1 MTVDMK
7 YQKIIKYLVKA
18 VCAQPLHIGSA
29 FGDKEEV
36 LVHPTDDR
44 PFIQASGISGVLRQ
58 YYEKLHGE
66 KQTERLFGTKRFGE
80 DTNSFDGASKVRFSD
95 GIFSEKDLSLE
106 LRPRVKINPETGTCD
121 NSIIKGTNMQAGHK
135 FNMEYIGAGA
145 EFQFSVY
152 LYEETLQ
159 EELEE
164 VLTAVHQEGMQ
175 FGGQKSNGCGFINLK
190 SLKRKTFDMT
200 KQEDRKKWV
209 DEEMLA
215 DHEYKDILSDMK
227 TPAKMAMAYEVTV
240 EGNTEGELLV
250 KTIAVQSY
258 GKDAPDSMNIRN
270 AAKDYIVP
278 GSSLK
283 GALRSQM
290 ERIASYIGND
300 SIIDET
306 FGKSGS
312 SQSTGRAGN
321 IVFYDTIVGNRED
334 NDCARIK
341 NRIHID
347 KFTGGVMHG
356 ALFNEKN
363 VSGTINFRIVIYD
376 RNAPDSTCGLL
387 LMALR
392 DMALGVM
399 SVGGGF
405 NVGKGII
412 DVKKIVVHDCI
423 NRNEAV
429 LEFKP
434 GRITDECGIVT
445 KCMKA
450 VQSKEEAV

>member
-1 MTVDMK
+1 MAVDMK

-18 VCAQPLHIGSA
+18 VCTQPLHIGSA

-36 LVHPTDDR
+36 LVHPTDGR
-44 PFIQASGISGVLRQ
+44 PFIQASGLSGVLRQ
-58 YYEKLHGE
+58 YYGKLRDE
-66 KQTERLFGTKRFGE
+66 SSVERLFGTRRFE
-80 DTNSFDGASKVRFSD
+80 ENTNSLDGASKVRFSD
-95 GIFSEKDLSLE
+95 GIFSEKDLILE

-121 NSIIKGTNMQAGHK
+121 ESIIKGTNIQSGHK

-152 LYEETLQ
+152 LYDETLQ

-164 VLTAVHQEGMQ
+164 VLAAVHQEGVQ
-175 FGGQKSNGCGFINLK
+175 FGGQKSNGCGFVRLS

-200 KQEDRKKWV
+200 QKEDRTKWA
-209 DEEMLA
+209 EEENLA
-215 DHEYKDILSDMK
+215 DSEYKDICSDMK
-227 TPAKMAMAYEVTV
+227 ASAGTAMAYEITV
-240 EGNTEGELLV
+240 AGSTEGELLV
-250 KTIAVQSY
+250 KSIAVQDY

-270 AAKDYIVP
+270 AAKEYIVP

-283 GALRSQM
+283 GTVRNQM
-290 ERIASYIGND
+290 EKIASYLGKD
-300 SIIDET
+300 GMIDET
-306 FGKSGS
+306 FGKAGNT
-312 SQSTGRAGN
+312 QSAGRAGN

-334 NDCARIK
+334 NDLAGIR

-363 VSGTINFRIVIYD
+363 VSGAVNFRIAIYN
-376 RNAPDSTCGLL
+376 RNHPDSTCGLL

-392 DMALGVM
+392 DMALGMM

-412 DVKKIVVHDCI
+412 TVDRIVVHDCR
-423 NRNEAV
+423 NKNEAA
-429 LEFKP
+429 LEFKT
-434 GRITDECGIVT
+434 GAVKDKDGMIVR
-445 KCMKA
+445 CVKA
-450 VQSKEEAV
+450 AQSKEEAV